1 MDLSEV
7 RSMNPVRPGA
17 WDYLL
22 KDIDRERRI
31 PLDDLIHE
39 NDNEAPKPPPKFL
52 WKPVTP
58 PPREPERRRTHITI
72 ELVPTYQ
79 RPKKR
84 RSWTGAVIV
93 WAIVAAIWMGLA
105 HGQPTEWRSQ
115 QEGFLTRMQGIDRQ
129 GRNWTGTSYQQ
140 GHLTIIDANGPNGQM
155 VHCTAQKE
163 GFQIVTRCD

>member
-1 MDLSEV
+1 VKTTSPV
-7 RSMNPVRPGA
+7 RSGA
-17 WDYLL
+17 FDYLL
-22 KDIDRERRI
+22 DDIARERRVR
-31 PLDDLIHE
+31 LDDVVRDE
-39 NDNEAPKPPPKFL
+39 QP
-52 WKPVTP
+52 P